1 MSGARV
7 LRCWRSWG
15 SAALLTC
22 VLLLLTRQGAAQDR
36 VARLAEQL
44 ANSDDFRVRTQAA
57 LALGATKNKRAVTPL
72 CSGLSDINTTVRTAA
87 AAGLGRLAIGGAACL
102 KRRLAT
108 ESVSS
113 VRASIKK
120 ALSQVEE
127 GEAAPAIG
135 ASTRY
140 YVAIGKTADKTGR
153 NGAQVDEMVQDAMRR
168 AAEALD
174 GFAIAP
180 VSESMGQARQ
190 LFAKHRQI
198 KGFFLAPKVMAPQY
212 SGGNLVVKVEIAIF
226 SYPDKTLRGSLPIKL
241 TQQDVADRDKSAEDE
256 LIKMAAERA
265 VEKFSKNVERIE

>member
-7 LRCWRSWG
+7 LESRRSWG
-15 SAALLTC
+15 SAALLAC
-22 VLLLLTRQGAAQDR
+22 LLLLATPTAAQDR

-44 ANSDDFRVRTQAA
+44 TNSDDFRVRTQAA
-57 LALGATKNKRAVTPL
+57 LALGASKNKRAVQPL
-72 CSGLSDINTTVRTAA
+72 CTGLSDSSTTVRAAA
-87 AAGLGRLAIGGAACL
+87 AAGLGKLALGGAACL
-102 KRRLAT
+102 KKRLDR
-108 ESVSS
+108 ESAAS

-120 ALSQVEE
+120 ALGQLEE
-127 GEAAPAIG
+127 GEAAPAIT

-174 GFAIAP
+174 GYAIAP
-180 VSESMGQARQ
+180 ATESAGQARQ
-190 LFAKHRQI
+190 LFSKYRQI
-198 KGFFLAPKVMAPQY
+198 KGFYLAPKVMAPQY
-212 SGGNLVVKVEIAIF
+212 SGGNLIVKVEIAIF

>member
-1 MSGARV
+1 M
-7 LRCWRSWG
+7 C
-15 SAALLTC
+15 ALLL
-22 VLLLLTRQGAAQDR
+22 VARAGAAQDR
-36 VARLAEQL
+36 VQRLADQL
-44 ANSDDFRVRTQAA
+44 ENSDDFRVRTQAA
-57 LALGATKNKRAVTPL
+57 LALGASKNKRAVAPL
-72 CSGLSDINTTVRTAA
+72 CSGLSDANTTVRTAS
-87 AAGLGRLAIGGAACL
+87 AAGLGRLSLGGAVCL
-102 KRRLAT
+102 KRRLNT
-108 ESVSS
+108 EGSAS

-127 GEAAPAIG
+127 VETAPAIN
-135 ASTRY
+135 ADTRY

-153 NGAQVDEMVQDAMRR
+153 DGGQVDEMVQGAMRQ

-180 VSESMGQARQ
+180 TSESGEKARQ

-198 KGFFLAPKVMAPQY
+198 KGFYLAPKVMAPQY

-241 TQQDVADRDKSAEDE
+241 TQQDVPGRDKTAEDE